1 MTGKARSSL
10 LSLAIIVVLVFGA
23 FSPTIVYADDSKPP
37 DTPPAE
43 ASSACTA
50 DGECPSNEGT
60 AEAESKDVEIVTE
73 ESVEP
78 TDTPA
83 EVTAEATDT
92 PAEVTAEATSTPD
105 EAPVETGSQ
114 GDNSGEEIAAS
125 PATEEAAP
133 TEEASA
139 PASDSNILDQVP
151 ENTTVTVLDEQGQAQ
166 PLATQDSADA
176 VAELDPI
183 WCPAG
188 QAPTP
193 GTNGCTP
200 SFNSFKALL
209 KFLSGNP
216 DYQGDGTI
224 YIQEGVYI
232 SGGKNDLNAPEYDLS
247 NIRNSSLTVTGGWD
261 PTTNTINSGSTST
274 FRIPLLIGT
283 SANPW
288 GGSITINNLTID
300 KSDGTSIVIYT
311 QGDITLSNVNIT
323 NAHNNGAGAEL
334 NAEGNININN
344 SAFIRNKK
352 AGAIIKAGG
361 NVAIA
366 DTSFSNPTSGRQQIT
381 GLDIVSGGSVSLASV
396 TANGNRQVGTNINAG
411 GQVAI
416 ANSFFSG
423 SKAFVGKGPS
433 SGFTGYGLQVVT
445 PDSIALTGVT
455 ANDNFLWGASLQ
467 AGGDVS
473 IADSIFNANTTNAPH
488 FIDDTG
494 LLVNSGGNVSLNN
507 VQANDN
513 RLIGATIEASG
524 DVSINNST
532 FTNNKGVTLSS
543 GGMPTFHGY
552 GLNVITQGNIF
563 VNFVNASNNTLFGAH
578 LEAGKDVVVSDSNF
592 NNQTSGSAIDQ
603 TGRGL
608 EIISGGNVFLSNVSL
623 DNNQTFGANIQAG
636 NGIVILDTVTAT
648 NNGAD
653 GVDVQGNCTT
663 VYLGDGNYSNN
674 GGYGLSVTNAA
685 LDQSSSSAVFANNGA
700 GNIFQDP
707 GNCNFPPPS
716 NTNGGNGGGGIV
728 STPSNPASPSRT
740 ATQSA
745 SVQGTS
751 RHKGKNVSFSVM
763 NLSLKQLSLNDFL
776 ANSGTPGGHLS
787 MFAGQ
792 YAYIYFDSELH
803 IVTFSPFSGSLAM
816 GGL

>member
-23 FSPTIVYADDSKPP
+23 FSPTIVYADDSNPP

-43 ASSACTA
+43 ASSTCTA
-50 DGECPSNEGT
+50 DGECPSNEGD

-73 ESVEP
+73 ESAKP
-78 TDTPA
+78 TDAPA

-92 PAEVTAEATSTPD
+92 PAEVATETTSTPD

-114 GDNSGEEIAAS
+114 GDNSSEEVAAP

-133 TEEASA
+133 TEEAPA
-139 PASDSNILDQVP
+139 PASDSSILDQVP
-151 ENTTVTVLDEQGQAQ
+151 ENTTVTVLDEQGQVQ

-193 GTNGCTP
+193 GANGCTP

-209 KFLSGNP
+209 TFLSGNA

-261 PTTNTINSGSTST
+261 PTTNTVNSGSTST

-334 NAEGNININN
+334 NADGNIKINN
-344 SAFIRNKK
+344 STFIRNKK

-361 NVAIA
+361 SVAIA
-366 DTSFSNPTSGRQQIT
+366 DTSFSNPTTGRQQII
-381 GLDIVSGGSVSLASV
+381 GLDIESGGPVALASV
-396 TANGNRQVGTNINAG
+396 SALGNREVGANINAS

-416 ANSFFSG
+416 ADSFFSG
-423 SKAFVGKGPS
+423 NKAFVGSGPT
-433 SGFTGYGLQVVT
+433 SGFKGYGLQVVT
-445 PDSIALTGVT
+445 SDSIALASVT

-467 AGGDVS
+467 AGGDVT
-473 IADSIFNANTTNAPH
+473 IADSVFNANTTEDPH

-494 LLVNSGGNVSLNN
+494 LLIKSGSDVSLHN

-513 RLIGATIEASG
+513 RLIGATIEANG
-524 DVSINNST
+524 DVSINDST
-532 FTNNKGVTLSS
+532 FNNNKGTTLSA
-543 GGMPTFHGY
+543 GGTPTFHGY
-552 GLNVITQGNIF
+552 GLKVVTPGNIYISL
-563 VNFVNASNNTLFGAH
+563 VDASNNSLFGAH
-578 LEAGKDVVVSDSNF
+578 LEAGRDVVVSDSGF
-592 NNQTSGSAIDQ
+592 NNETSGSATDQ

-608 EIISGGNVFLSNVSL
+608 EIISGGNVFLSSVSL
-623 DNNQTFGANIQAG
+623 ENNQTFGANIQAG
-636 NGIVILDTVTAT
+636 GMVFLGTVTAT
-648 NNGAD
+648 NNGTD
-653 GVDVQGNCTT
+653 GVDIQGNCNT
-663 VYLGDGNYSNN
+663 V
-674 GGYGLSVTNAA
+674 
-685 LDQSSSSAVFANNGA
+685 F
-700 GNIFQDP
+700 
-707 GNCNFPPPS
+707 
-716 NTNGGNGGGGIV
+716 
-728 STPSNPASPSRT
+728 
-740 ATQSA
+740 
-745 SVQGTS
+745 
-751 RHKGKNVSFSVM
+751 
-763 NLSLKQLSLNDFL
+763 
-776 ANSGTPGGHLS
+776 
-787 MFAGQ
+787 
-792 YAYIYFDSELH
+792 
-803 IVTFSPFSGSLAM
+803 
-816 GGL
+816 